1 VRRTLAEKVEP
12 QTTTRRLTCGRITL
26 RTSPLT
32 VVGEMGT
39 VRPPSPEAAVAAS
52 RKDALSRESAVVR
65 PLTTSGRAGVA
76 VDKPAEEPS
85 TSPDGV
91 PALSVAFDPVSAG
104 AGSLGGGAESVVPS
118 TASELLPRFEGRLLA
133 AAADAGEKPGAA
145 GNALVAPVS
154 TAPLP
159 PPASGAVPSASGV
172 AVGSVPVAAGSAGV
186 GVHPAACGAA
196 PEPVAGVGSEGVGVH
211 AVAGGAVPGAVVV
224 VVASVALE
232 VVSGGAGAGTSVP
245 GSVAVV
251 SVPSVTA
258 GSVSAAPVAAGEVSA
273 SGAVAELLGVPE
285 GSGGAR
291 SSARAVLTQIDA
303 QASATSSA
311 AVPPRTRSH
320 RWSASKA
327 TRFGTKSAPL
337 AMATVVLRARDYL
350 QSTRPV
356 QGGMRS

>member
-1 VRRTLAEKVEP
+1 
-12 QTTTRRLTCGRITL
+12 
-26 RTSPLT
+26 
-32 VVGEMGT
+32 
-39 VRPPSPEAAVAAS
+39 
-52 RKDALSRESAVVR
+52 
-65 PLTTSGRAGVA
+65 
-76 VDKPAEEPS
+76 
-85 TSPDGV
+85 
-91 PALSVAFDPVSAG
+91 
-104 AGSLGGGAESVVPS
+104 
-118 TASELLPRFEGRLLA
+118 
-133 AAADAGEKPGAA
+133 
-145 GNALVAPVS
+145 
-154 TAPLP
+154 
-159 PPASGAVPSASGV
+159 
-172 AVGSVPVAAGSAGV
+172 
-186 GVHPAACGAA
+186 VHPAACGAA

-224 VVASVALE
+224 VVASVAVE
-232 VVSGGAGAGTSVP
+232 VGLSGGAGAGTSVP

-303 QASATSSA
+303 QANATSSA

-337 AMATVVLRARDYL
+337 AMATVRTSSPGLSAVDTSRARGHEVVKLPKRSNLGYSQPQVELYSVSAGDL
-350 QSTRPV
+350 SKKPQHARRMHGPLAKRSRPLRPLMTVLGSCRWVTSPGRGSVDREATRR
-356 QGGMRS
+356 GGALLANAGHIRPAA

>member
-1 VRRTLAEKVEP
+1 MRRTLAEKVEP

-76 VDKPAEEPS
+76 VDKPAEESS

-350 QSTRPV
+350 QSTRLV